1 MRLDYFTKGVVLVLA
16 PTVAALV
23 AALVVLVIVGPK
35 SHESIRL
42 GNIADTALA
51 LRKTCYVVQL

>member
-1 MRLDYFTKGVVLVLA
+1 MVLA